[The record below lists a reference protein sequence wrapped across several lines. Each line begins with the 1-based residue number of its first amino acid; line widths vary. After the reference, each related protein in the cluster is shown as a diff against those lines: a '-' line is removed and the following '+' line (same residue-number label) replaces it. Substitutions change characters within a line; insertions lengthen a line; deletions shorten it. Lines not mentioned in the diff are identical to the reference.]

1 MRLQRSIRIGPQRQS
16 QRFTPLFMPWMR
28 PQEVRSDNPI
38 LSPTQGLNSTKELKA
53 FFYYQK
59 QTNPEKE
66 NEREESG

>member
-1 MRLQRSIRIGPQRQS
+1 
-16 QRFTPLFMPWMR
+16 MR

-53 FFYYQK
+53 FFYYKKHKPIQRK
-59 QTNPEKE
+59 